1 MHKKSLELCLIC
13 DVPLISIIKLLALFI
28 TTIIPISQMGELMLR
43 AVTLSR
49 KLNSN
54 WLKHKGIS
62 WFSHQYLQVQLDL
75 GLKLLKK
82 LGSNFQLYFLSIISF
97 LRFGRVDHC
106 SFISQNDMKERGEL
120 LPDSLIKGLLIVSFQ
135 PQLFGL
141 CSVNIS
147 KVGTWLEG
155 IK

>member
-1 MHKKSLELCLIC
+1 MILLSLLEFRLYNQH
-13 DVPLISIIKLLALFI
+13 SIPGLNTRVKAGKQVCVTQDPF
-28 TTIIPISQMGELMLR
+28 
-43 AVTLSR
+43 TLSR

-62 WFSHQYLQVQLDL
+62 WFSHQYLQIQLDS

-97 LRFGRVDHC
+97 LRFERVDHC